1 MLEISPSFVVA
12 VTFVFGAVVG
22 SFLNV
27 CIYRLPLRESIVFP
41 ASHCRSCATPL
52 AWYDNLPLVSYL
64 LRRGRCRFCG
74 AAFSSRYFVVEFITA
89 LLAVLL
95 VNHFGLTLTAFG
107 YFVFSAALVV
117 ITFIDLDHWI
127 IPDVISLPG
136 IIAGIVFSL
145 VSPITIWDSLT
156 GAVAGAGIL
165 WAVFWGYY
173 FWAHEEGMGG
183 GDVKLLAMIG
193 AFLGWRAILFTLFSA
208 SFTGAVVGLILMRI
222 RHADGKM
229 ALPFGPFLS
238 FGALCYL
245 FFGERLIGWYFK
257 LL

>member
-1 MLEISPSFVVA
+1 MLEVSPAFVISVA
-12 VTFVFGAVVG
+12 FIFGAVIG

-27 CIYRLPLRESIVFP
+27 CIYRLPQHESIAFP
-41 ASHCRSCATPL
+41 ASHCRSCTAPL
-52 AWYDNLPLVSYL
+52 AWHDNLPLVSYL

-74 AAFSSRYFVVEFITA
+74 ISFSGRYFVVELITA

-95 VNHFGLTLTAFG
+95 VYRFGLTFTAFG
-107 YFVFSAALVV
+107 YFIFSAALVV
-117 ITFIDLDHWI
+117 ITFIDLDHQI

-136 IIAGIVFSL
+136 IIVGIVFSL
-145 VSPITIWDSLT
+145 VSPITLWDSLI
-156 GAVAGAGIL
+156 GAVVGAGIL

-173 FWAHEEGMGG
+173 FLTHEEGIGG

-193 AFLGWRAILFTLFSA
+193 AFLGWQAIFFTLFCA
-208 SFTGAVVGLILMRI
+208 SFIGAVVGLIIMRI

-238 FGALCYL
+238 LGALCYL
-245 FFGERLIGWYFK
+245 FFGERLIGWYFG

>member
-1 MLEISPSFVVA
+1 M
-12 VTFVFGAVVG
+12 
-22 SFLNV
+22 
-27 CIYRLPLRESIVFP
+27 
-41 ASHCRSCATPL
+41 
-52 AWYDNLPLVSYL
+52 
-64 LRRGRCRFCG
+64 
-74 AAFSSRYFVVEFITA
+74 RYFVVELVTA

-95 VNHFGLTLTAFG
+95 VVQFGLTLTAFG

-117 ITFIDLDHWI
+117 ITFIDLDHQI

-136 IIAGIVFSL
+136 IIVGAVFSL
-145 VSPITIWDSLT
+145 VSPITIWDSLI

-173 FWAHEEGMGG
+173 FLTHEEGMGG

-193 AFLGWRAILFTLFSA
+193 AFLGWQAIFFTLFCA
-208 SFTGAVVGLILMRI
+208 SFIGAVVGLIVMRI
-222 RHADGKM
+222 RRADGKM

-245 FFGERLIGWYFK
+245 FFGERLISWYFN